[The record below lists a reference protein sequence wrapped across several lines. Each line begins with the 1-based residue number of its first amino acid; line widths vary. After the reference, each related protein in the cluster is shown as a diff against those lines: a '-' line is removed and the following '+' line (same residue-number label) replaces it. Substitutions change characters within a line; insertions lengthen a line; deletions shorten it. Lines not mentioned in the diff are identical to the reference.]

1 MRYCQNIRRFLPL
14 TSILNQQPSPDA
26 LSQIFYNLNI
36 HPFYRLEFTRPVFL
50 VMRPGQPDRFL
61 LFPFGGHPQCHL
73 PNLSVIPPYAS
84 MRRSRRNG
92 HQRRVCSWIA
102 GSQTAV
108 IISSLSE
115 EALASIRP
123 NGSAINELPKHSRPP
138 CCAPR
143 EGGGGGRGEAGDASN
158 PTRLQAAT
166 YTPFAM
172 A

>member
-14 TSILNQQPSPDA
+14 TSILNHQPYPDA

-36 HPFYRLEFTRPVFL
+36 LPFYRLEFTRPVFL

-73 PNLSVIPPYAS
+73 PNLSVIPLYAS

-92 HQRRVCSWIA
+92 HQRRVCSWTA

-108 IISSLSE
+108 IVSSLCE
-115 EALASIRP
+115 EALASMRP
-123 NGSAINELPKHSRPP
+123 NRSAINELPKNSMPP
-138 CCAPR
+138 SWSPPAGS
-143 EGGGGGRGEAGDASN
+143 GGAAGDPSDAPP
-158 PTRLQAAT
+158 PTR
-166 YTPFAM
+166 
-172 A
+172 